1 MEIWHLVGPY
11 FVFVKQLMLGNA
23 CKLTVPAFAT
33 GDSMGNVIL
42 FDPNRSESISARTIF
57 DPLCSIAPAADC
69 KTFALG
75 YVIAESTYELR
86 TF

>member
-1 MEIWHLVGPY
+1 
-11 FVFVKQLMLGNA
+11 
-23 CKLTVPAFAT
+23 
-33 GDSMGNVIL
+33 MGNVIL

-75 YVIAESTYELR
+75 YVIARSACELHI
-86 TF
+86 F